1 MSKQSGRDLNITGVK
16 RAEEIDPF
24 GAQEALGSVDRI
36 LGVRLASDKDK
47 AVEQG
52 LALISNH
59 RKTPTVSMKLQSSRT
74 GAIAGSGRPVIDENG
89 NIAIQD
95 HILDL
100 NVEDNKTSKY
110 DFMVEFV
117 PNILQLFPVIYDHNV
132 MNYWILLF
140 ISKPLLLFNFHILR

>member
-1 MSKQSGRDLNITGVK
+1 MSKQSGRDLNITGAK
-16 RAEEIDPF
+16 RAAEIDPF

-36 LGVRLASDKDK
+36 LGMRLASDKGK

-89 NIAIQD
+89 NVTNENY
-95 HILDL
+95 ILDL
-100 NVEDNKTSKY
+100 NTDDNKTSKY
-110 DFMVEFV
+110 HFMVNFF
-117 PNILQLFPVIYDHNV
+117 PHILQLFPFVYDHNV

-140 ISKPLLLFNFHILR
+140 FAF